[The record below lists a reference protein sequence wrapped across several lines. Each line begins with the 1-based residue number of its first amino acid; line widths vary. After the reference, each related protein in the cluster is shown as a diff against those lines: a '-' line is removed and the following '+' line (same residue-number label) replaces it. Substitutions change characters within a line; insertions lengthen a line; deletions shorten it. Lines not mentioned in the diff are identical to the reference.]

1 MHNHNQDRYLKSEI
15 TVRYFASLQNE
26 KKSFKREKFPA
37 IEHDIDRVSKG
48 KAFEAKVINIISN
61 EIKICGSQGQAI
73 KRGYKE

>member
-1 MHNHNQDRYLKSEI
+1 M
-15 TVRYFASLQNE
+15 
-26 KKSFKREKFPA
+26 SFKREKFPA

-48 KAFEAKVINIISN
+48 KAYEAKVINIISN